1 MPSEDIS
8 GKLECVS
15 CGAILMDIP
24 EDADD
29 FTVIRCAQCHCA
41 LGTWPEIQE
50 ELLRVRGAF
59 DLDPGR
65 VRRR

>member
-1 MPSEDIS
+1 
-8 GKLECVS
+8 
-15 CGAILMDIP
+15 MDMP

-29 FTVIRCAQCHCA
+29 FTVIRCAQCKRT
-41 LGTWPEIQE
+41 LGTWDDLQD

-59 DLDPGR
+59 DLNPRR

>member
-1 MPSEDIS
+1 MPNEDIS

-15 CGAILMDIP
+15 CGAILVDIP
-24 EDADD
+24 KDAHD
-29 FTVIRCAQCHCA
+29 FTVIMCARCKRI
-41 LGTWPEIQE
+41 LGTWGDLRD

-59 DLDPGR
+59 DLSPGR